1 MRFDR
6 GWLNNWKNLSGGSYG
21 PTVWNI
27 STIAHKEDMLL
38 NRANNALERYN
49 KELNHP
55 LLGYQEGKG
64 RFKVCVLV

>member
-1 MRFDR
+1 
-6 GWLNNWKNLSGGSYG
+6 
-21 PTVWNI
+21 
-27 STIAHKEDMLL
+27 L